1 MRRKVRIYGF
11 TRLNI
16 LEFCWTNRPNLF
28 NTILC
33 FHFLTMV
40 LEQYVFMSLLQ
51 NTRALIS
58 KKQPPKSILLK
69 GVEAK
74 IIACGKH

>member
-1 MRRKVRIYGF
+1 
-11 TRLNI
+11 
-16 LEFCWTNRPNLF
+16 
-28 NTILC
+28 
-33 FHFLTMV
+33 MV

-74 IIACGKH
+74 IIACGKHWKCKFVSICSTMKTDNLSTEYPGKI